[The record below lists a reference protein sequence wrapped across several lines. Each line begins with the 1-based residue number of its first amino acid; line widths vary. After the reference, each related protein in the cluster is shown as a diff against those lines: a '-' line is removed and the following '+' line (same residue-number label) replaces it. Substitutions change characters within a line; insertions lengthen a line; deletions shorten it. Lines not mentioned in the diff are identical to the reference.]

1 MNQTIKGGFNM
12 KRLLAFPIFLSGFVS
27 VLILT
32 GCSMMG
38 PQPITES
45 PTRGNIGISVDES
58 YKLLYDT
65 ELYTF
70 ESLYPDAKIKASYK
84 PEVEV
89 LADLMNDSVSTIVLT
104 RDLTKAEKDILFSQK
119 FVARTTKVAHDGLAL
134 IVHRDNPDTM
144 LLVEQLEAIFRGKL
158 SSWNQINPK
167 SPSVPINV
175 VFDNNKS
182 ANVRYIREKFSLTG
196 NFPSNCF
203 AVNSNEEVIK
213 YVENNRSALGII
225 SVNWI
230 SDKSD
235 SVSNRFLKDI
245 RVVEVGTSGETK
257 SSFSKPFQGYIAEGS
272 YPLCRDVYMICR
284 EPFAGLGT
292 GFVSFVA
299 GDQGQR
305 IILKS
310 GLVPATMPVRLIQVK
325 KD

>member
-1 MNQTIKGGFNM
+1 M
-12 KRLLAFPIFLSGFVS
+12 KRHLIFSVFLTGIAS
-27 VLILT
+27 VLIFA
-32 GCSMMG
+32 GCNMMG

-45 PTRGNIGISVDES
+45 PTRGNIKISVDES
-58 YKLLYDT
+58 FKLLYDT

-70 ESLYPDAKIKASYK
+70 QSLYPDAKIKASYK
-84 PEVEV
+84 PESDV
-89 LADLMNDSVSTIVLT
+89 LADLMTDSVRTIVLT
-104 RDLTKAEKDILFSQK
+104 RDLTKEEKDVLFAQK
-119 FVARTTKVAHDGLAL
+119 FVARTTKIAHDGLAL
-134 IVHRDNPDTM
+134 IVNRNNQDTL
-144 LLVEQLEAIFRGKL
+144 LLVEQLESIFRGKL
-158 SSWNQINPK
+158 SSWNQISTK
-167 SPSVPINV
+167 SPSIPINV

-182 ANVRYIREKFSLTG
+182 GNVRYIREKFSLAN
-196 NFPSNCF
+196 NFPPNCF

-225 SVNWI
+225 SVNWV
-230 SDKSD
+230 SDNSD
-235 SVSNRFLKDI
+235 SVSNRFLKNI
-245 RVVEVGTSGETK
+245 NVVAVGTSNETK
-257 SSFSKPFQGYIAEGS
+257 NNYNKPFQGYIAEGS
-272 YPLCRDVYMICR
+272 YPLCRDVFMISR